1 MSIALMTMAWK
12 SGLPSGRKMVL
23 LALCDNANDQGE
35 CYPSVPMLAEKCS
48 MGERTIQQHIADLEA
63 DGIVTREMRA
73 GRSTMYHINPRKIC
87 TTTPA
92 ESAPREISTPQ
103 NLHHTPA
110 ESAPPPPQISHPT
123 PADFAPIT
131 IKEPSVEP
139 SVNPKKRAKKPRSG
153 LGIDVL
159 VAMGVEKQ
167 VAEDWLAIRKE
178 KRLPLTQTAL
188 EETVAEVEKA
198 GMSMPSAIRLC
209 CARGWGGFNASWLQ
223 PRGPGRDN
231 STSSDKFRVA
241 GLDHSSSR
249 AAMEASIRKHGI
261 TVPEGEIEF

>member
-1 MSIALMTMAWK
+1 MTMAWK
-12 SGLPSGRKMVL
+12 SGLSSGQKMVL

-35 CYPSVPMLAEKCS
+35 CYPSIPMLADKCS
-48 MGERTIQQHIADLEA
+48 MGERTVQQHIADLESA
-63 DGIVTREMRA
+63 GIVKREMRT
-73 GRSTMYHINPRKIC
+73 GRSTLYRIDPRKIC
-87 TTTPA
+87 TPA
-92 ESAPREISTPQ
+92 ESAPPQ

-139 SVNPKKRAKKPRSG
+139 SVNQKKRAKKPRSG

-188 EETVAEVEKA
+188 EETVAEVEKS

-223 PRGPGRDN
+223 PRGSGRDN

-241 GLDHSSSR
+241 NLDHSSSR